1 MIQETNSLFLYHSCG
16 PSLPLAEIN
25 NHGRFKLFSC
35 TVFTTDN
42 TAICT
47 LKKVTIRQKRW
58 KREEADKKKL
68 TCKKIMQTRKR
79 EENKKKKNTDL

>member
-1 MIQETNSLFLYHSCG
+1 MIQETNSLFLNHSCG
-16 PSLPLAEIN
+16 PSLPLAEITTM
-25 NHGRFKLFSC
+25 GDSKLFSC

-42 TAICT
+42 TVAIRT

-58 KREEADKKKL
+58 KSEEADKKKL

-79 EENKKKKNTDL
+79 EEKKKTDL

>member
-42 TAICT
+42 TVAICT

-79 EENKKKKNTDL
+79 EENKKKKKN